1 MDSLDRKILAA
12 LQRDGRMTITDLSA
26 VVGLS
31 PTPCARR
38 VAALEG
44 SGVIA
49 GYGARVDQT
58 KLGLPLSVFIAVELE
73 RQNAEAI
80 EAFETAVGRF
90 EEVMECHLMTG
101 SRDILMRVVAADLAD
116 VDRFLEHRLM
126 RVPGIRTMRTSFSLR
141 AMVRRDVLPAPD

>member
-26 VVGLS
+26 AIGLS

-38 VAALEG
+38 VAALEA

-80 EAFETAVGRF
+80 AAFETAVGRF